1 MEGPGFLFSG
11 TVFVP
16 MGFKTNKSCGSTKV
30 ASPFV
35 EEDVPENMRN
45 DFESF
50 LPSDDSA
57 DEEDLPEPAPPVV
70 PEEREPEEQEPV
82 PPAVLGEEEHE
93 EEGQIGKAPLHVQ
106 HPMKKENLKVKFE
119 ADAGSSGSDLEIV
132 CIKPAS
138 KKARR
143 ESARLKKE
151 ASSSQHSVRG
161 PFCKQGHDMILAAPP
176 ADIIK
181 NAREY
186 DYFNVTCDLCGV
198 LAAGNHTYRCD
209 ACDWDICV
217 TCANKTK

>member
-1 MEGPGFLFSG
+1 M
-11 TVFVP
+11 
-16 MGFKTNKSCGSTKV
+16 
-30 ASPFV
+30 
-35 EEDVPENMRN
+35 
-45 DFESF
+45 
-50 LPSDDSA
+50 PSDDNA

-70 PEEREPEEQEPV
+70 PKEREPEEQEPA

-119 ADAGSSGSDLEIV
+119 ADTGSSGSDLEIV

-138 KKARR
+138 KKDRR

-151 ASSSQHSVRG
+151 ASSSQPSVRG
-161 PFCKQGHDMILAAPP
+161 PFGKQGHDMILTAPP

-198 LAAGNHTYRCD
+198 LAAGNHTFRCD
-209 ACDWDICV
+209 ACDGTYVSPAQIRQGRH
-217 TCANKTK
+217 

>member
-1 MEGPGFLFSG
+1 
-11 TVFVP
+11 
-16 MGFKTNKSCGSTKV
+16 
-30 ASPFV
+30 
-35 EEDVPENMRN
+35 MRKICP
-45 DFESF
+45 S
-50 LPSDDSA
+50 LPHQSS
-57 DEEDLPEPAPPVV
+57 
-70 PEEREPEEQEPV
+70 EEREPEEQKAA

-93 EEGQIGKAPLHVQ
+93 EEDQIGKA
-106 HPMKKENLKVKFE
+106 PMKKENLKVKFE

-132 CIKPAS
+132 CTKPAS

-151 ASSSQHSVRG
+151 ASSSQPSVRE
-161 PFCKQGHDMILAAPP
+161 PFCKQGHDMILTAPP

-186 DYFNVTCDLCGV
+186 DYFNVTRDLCGV